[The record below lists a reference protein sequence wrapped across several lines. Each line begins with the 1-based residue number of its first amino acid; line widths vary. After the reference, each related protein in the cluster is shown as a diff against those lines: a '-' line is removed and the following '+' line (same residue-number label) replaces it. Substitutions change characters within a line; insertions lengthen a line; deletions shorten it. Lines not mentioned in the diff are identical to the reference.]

1 MKPRYPR
8 PNVAIGLFILS
19 FFTFG
24 GCNFHIGGFN
34 QAQFK
39 RTVSQQA
46 ACAPGSTLDVATESG
61 SVTITGTD
69 SNECRV
75 TAQIVA
81 YAPTEE
87 EAQALAEQTEIKLD
101 SADNTLKIRADKPH
115 LSNNRSIAVSYEI
128 TAPRRVNVLCLSDF
142 GSLSVTGLQ
151 GTVKGKTGSGSIKAA
166 QIDGPVDL
174 DTSFGSIDCRN
185 IAGPTVLLHS
195 NSGSI
200 TATDLKG
207 EAKAVTSFGSI
218 TCNTFSGTTLDLK
231 TESGR
236 IAISDA
242 SCRTCLA
249 VTSYGS
255 LACNRVKGDTV
266 KLKSGSGSLD
276 LAAVDTPDLDL
287 ATSFGSIKARE
298 ITTTKLTA
306 GSGSGSIDIVCTPA
320 TPADLT
326 AEVKSSFGGIDF
338 TAPPGFSGQVDLR
351 TDFGS
356 IHTALPVTV
365 SGNLDKKRVTGNVGE
380 GKGLLRLQTGSGSI
394 SLK

>member
-1 MKPRYPR
+1 MKSNYPQ
-8 PNVAIGLFILS
+8 PNVVIGLSLLS

-24 GCNFHIGGFN
+24 GCELQFGGIN
-34 QAQFK
+34 QAQYK
-39 RTVSQQA
+39 RTISRQA
-46 ACAPGSTLDVATESG
+46 ACAPGSTLDVTTESG
-61 SVTITGTD
+61 SITLTGTD

-81 YAPTEE
+81 HAPTEE
-87 EAQALAEQTEIKLD
+87 EAQELAEQTEIKLE

-115 LSNNRSIAVSYEI
+115 LSNNRSIGISYEI
-128 TAPRRVNVLCLSDF
+128 TAPRRLNVLCQSDF
-142 GSLSVTGLQ
+142 GSLSATGLQ
-151 GTVKGKTGSGSIKAA
+151 GNVKGKTSSGSIKAV

-185 IAGPTVLLHS
+185 IAGPTALLHS

-200 TATDLKG
+200 TAADLKG
-207 EAKAVTSFGSI
+207 EAKIVTSFGSI

-231 TESGR
+231 TDSGR
-236 IAISDA
+236 IALSDA
-242 SCRTCLA
+242 TCRTCLA

-276 LAAVDTPDLDL
+276 LAAIDTPDLDIS
-287 ATSFGSIKARE
+287 TSFGSVKARE
-298 ITTTKLTA
+298 ITTAKLTA
-306 GSGSGSIDIVCTPA
+306 GSGSGSINIVCTPA

-326 AEVKSSFGGIDF
+326 ADVKSSFGGIDF
-338 TAPPGFSGQVDLR
+338 TAPPRFSGQVDLR

-365 SGNLDKKRVTGNVGE
+365 SGNIDKKRVIGTVGE

>member
-1 MKPRYPR
+1 MKPPYPR
-8 PNVAIGLFILS
+8 PHVVIGLFLLS

-24 GCNFHIGGFN
+24 GCDLPIGGLH
-34 QAQFK
+34 QAQSE
-39 RTVSQQA
+39 RTVSRQA
-46 ACAPGSTLDVATESG
+46 PCAPGSTLDVAAQSG
-61 SVTITGTD
+61 SITITGTD

-75 TAQIVA
+75 TARIVA

-87 EAQALAEQTEIKLD
+87 EALELAEQTEIKLD

-115 LSNNRSIAVSYEI
+115 LSTNRSIAISYEI
-128 TAPRRVNVLCLSDF
+128 TAPRRLNVLCLSDF
-142 GSLSVTGLQ
+142 GSLSATGLQ
-151 GTVKGKTGSGSIKAA
+151 GNIKGKTGSGSIKAG

-174 DTSFGSIDCRN
+174 DTSFGAIDCRN

-200 TATDLKG
+200 TATDFKG
-207 EAKAVTSFGSI
+207 EAKIVTSFGSI

-231 TESGR
+231 TDSGR
-236 IAISDA
+236 IAIFDA
-242 SCRTCLA
+242 ACRTCLA

-255 LACNRVKGDTV
+255 LACHRVKGDAV
-266 KLKSGSGSLD
+266 KLRSGSGGLD
-276 LAAVDTPDLDL
+276 LAAVEAPDLDL

-298 ITTTKLTA
+298 ITTAKLTA

-326 AEVKSSFGGIDF
+326 AEVKSSFGSIDF

-356 IHTALPVTV
+356 IRTALPVTV
-365 SGNLDKKRVTGNVGE
+365 SGNLDKKKVTGTVGE
-380 GKGLLRLQTGSGSI
+380 GKGLLRLQTGSASI
-394 SLK
+394 DLK

>member
-1 MKPRYPR
+1 MTPHYPR
-8 PNVAIGLFILS
+8 LNTVIGLFILS

-24 GCNFHIGGFN
+24 GCDLPIGGLN
-34 QAQFK
+34 QAQSK
-39 RTVSQQA
+39 RTVSRQA
-46 ACAPGSTLDVATESG
+46 ACAPGSTLDVVTESG

-69 SNECRV
+69 SNECHV

-81 YAPTEE
+81 HAPTEE
-87 EAQALAEQTEIKLD
+87 EAQALAEQTEIKLE
-101 SADNTLKIRADKPH
+101 SADDTLKIRADKPP

-128 TAPRRVNVLCLSDF
+128 TAPRRLNVLCLSDF
-142 GSLSVTGLQ
+142 GSLSMTGLQ
-151 GTVKGKTGSGSIKAA
+151 GNIKGKTGSGSIKAG

-185 IAGPTVLLHS
+185 LAGPTVLLHS
-195 NSGSI
+195 RSGSI
-200 TATDLKG
+200 TAADLKG

-218 TCNTFSGTTLDLK
+218 TCSTFSGTTLDLK

-242 SCRTCLA
+242 ACRTCLA

-255 LACNRVKGDTV
+255 LACNRIKGDTV

-276 LAAVDTPDLDL
+276 LAAVDTPDLDVS
-287 ATSFGSIKARE
+287 TSFGSVKARE
-298 ITTTKLTA
+298 ITTAKLTA
-306 GSGSGSIDIVCTPA
+306 GSGSGSINIVCTPA
-320 TPADLT
+320 TSADLT
-326 AEVKSSFGGIDF
+326 AEVRSSFGGIDF
-338 TAPPGFSGQVDLR
+338 TAPPRFSGQVDLR

-365 SGNLDKKRVTGNVGE
+365 SGNLDKKKVVGTVGE

-394 SLK
+394 DLR

>member
-1 MKPRYPR
+1 MKSCYAR
-8 PNVAIGLFILS
+8 PNTVIGLFILS
-19 FFTFG
+19 FFTYG
-24 GCNFHIGGFN
+24 GCDLPMGAFN
-34 QAQFK
+34 QAQSK

-61 SVTITGTD
+61 SITITGTD

-81 YAPTEE
+81 HAPTEE
-87 EAQALAEQTEIKLD
+87 EAQELAEQTKIKLD
-101 SADNTLKIRADKPH
+101 SADDTLKIRADKPH
-115 LSNNRSIAVSYEI
+115 LSTNRSIAISYEI
-128 TAPRRVNVLCLSDF
+128 TAPRRLNVLCESDF
-142 GSLSVTGLQ
+142 GSLSTTGLQ
-151 GTVKGKTGSGSIKAA
+151 GNIKGKTSSGSIKAA

-200 TATDLKG
+200 TAADVKG

-218 TCNTFSGTTLDLK
+218 TCNIFSGTTLDLK
-231 TESGR
+231 TDSGR

-242 SCRTCLA
+242 TCRTCLA

-255 LACNRVKGDTV
+255 VACNRLKGDTV

-276 LAAVDTPDLDL
+276 LAAVEAPDLDIS
-287 ATSFGSIKARE
+287 TSFGSIRAQE
-298 ITTTKLTA
+298 ITTAKLTA
-306 GSGSGSIDIVCTPA
+306 NSGSGSINLVCTPA

-326 AEVKSSFGGIDF
+326 AEVKSSFGSIDF
-338 TAPPGFSGQVDLR
+338 TAPPRFGGQVDLR

-365 SGNLDKKRVTGNVGE
+365 SGDLDKKKVAGTVGE
-380 GKGLLRLQTGSGSI
+380 GKGLLRMQTGSGSI
-394 SLK
+394 NLK